1 MYSKL
6 QEGYSAPLRIV
17 IQRGIQRG
25 ELPKTTDIDV
35 VIAALTGPLFYR
47 RWFSREPLTQ
57 SFVKQ
62 IIRRVLCLDARSA
75 ATHLT

>member
-1 MYSKL
+1 
-6 QEGYSAPLRIV
+6 
-17 IQRGIQRG
+17 
-25 ELPKTTDIDV
+25 V

-62 IIRRVLCLDARSA
+62 IIRRVLCLDERSA
-75 ATHLT
+75 GTHLT

>member
-6 QEGYSAPLRIV
+6 QEGYSTPLRTV

-25 ELPKTTDIDV
+25 ELPKATDIDV

-62 IIRRVLCLDARSA
+62 IIRRVLCLDMPKQS
-75 ATHLT
+75 